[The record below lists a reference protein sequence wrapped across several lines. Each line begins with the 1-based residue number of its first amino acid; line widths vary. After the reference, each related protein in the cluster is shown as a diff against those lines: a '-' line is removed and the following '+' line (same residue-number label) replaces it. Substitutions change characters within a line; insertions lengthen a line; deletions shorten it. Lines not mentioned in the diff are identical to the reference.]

1 MTPEGVGISI
11 VSVAELYQGVFY
23 STDPVGNEEILQEFI
38 QGYEFVQLDG
48 DDICRIFARERGRA
62 KGSRKTYR

>member
-38 QGYEFVQLDG
+38 QGYEFVQLD
-48 DDICRIFARERGRA
+48 DDICKDICL
-62 KGSRKTYR
+62 RKRQG